1 MEEGHNLTIEQCKR
15 ITATAITGVDA
26 FSDKQILLS
35 YQNGRIVVNGSG
47 MKIVNFSKT
56 SGAFAATGEITA
68 VRYLQRRQSPS
79 KLLNN
84 SLRKQNHAFASAHPV
99 CANLHLG

>member
-1 MEEGHNLTIEQCKR
+1 MEDGHNLTVEQCKR
-15 ITATAITGVDA
+15 VTATAISSVDA

-56 SGAFAATGEITA
+56 SGAFSATGDITA
-68 VRYLQRRQSPS
+68 VRYIQ
-79 KLLNN
+79 KGG
-84 SLRKQNHAFASAHPV
+84 SLRQKLFK
-99 CANLHLG
+99 

>member
-1 MEEGHNLTIEQCKR
+1 MEEGHNLSIEQCKR
-15 ITATAITGVDA
+15 ISATAISSVDA

-56 SGAFAATGEITA
+56 SGAFSATGDIYG
-68 VRYLQRRQSPS
+68 VRYMQKGGTLRQ
-79 KLLNN
+79 KLF
-84 SLRKQNHAFASAHPV
+84 K
-99 CANLHLG
+99 